1 MPHGSAHLGD
11 TQAGRKWLVVRA
23 LEREPC
29 GQGCHGR
36 APAAALLVLR
46 EAGVDAYALAQGDTT
61 GEPVAHTLGEDHVW
75 PNPRRSV
82 VVVFNGTDHFN
93 GVCQGGGQKKPE
105 EEQGMGLGRT
115 CEQLEQ
121 WLEYWGVDLWPS
133 TGRGFCAFESL
144 GVSAA
149 LAKRK
154 L

>member
-1 MPHGSAHLGD
+1 M
-11 TQAGRKWLVVRA
+11 
-23 LEREPC
+23 
-29 GQGCHGR
+29 
-36 APAAALLVLR
+36 LVLR
-46 EAGVDAYALAQGDTT
+46 GAGVDAYALAQGDTS

-121 WLEYWGVDLWPS
+121 WLEHWGVDLWPS

-149 LAKRK
+149 LATRK